1 MFSIFSHFGQFLYD
15 LTLKYGVI
23 GLGIGT
29 FFESFGVPVA
39 AVVLDLAAGPL
50 IVTGRTNF
58 LTALVVA
65 VTGLALGSLA
75 SYYVGYAGAK
85 AYGRWRPKK
94 VDEIRSSRAK
104 DLLTR
109 YGAIAILFAQF
120 FGPARTW
127 ISIPAGA
134 MRLDIKKF
142 ILFTVVGGT
151 IYCSAAIG
159 LSLVFTRIIKAEI
172 GHVLMFVSL
181 PVLVSLMA
189 VVAALIILWWYRRRV
204 KSAGKAI

>member
-58 LTALVVA
+58 LTALIVA
-65 VTGLALGSLA
+65 VTGLTLGSLA

-85 AYGRWRPKK
+85 AYGRWRPKE
-94 VDEIRSSRAK
+94 VDEMRSSRAR

-134 MRLDIKKF
+134 MKLDIKRF
-142 ILFTVVGGT
+142 ILYTVIGGT

-159 LSLVFTRIIKAEI
+159 LSLIFTRIIKAEI
-172 GHVLMFVSL
+172 GRVLKFISL
-181 PVLVSLMA
+181 PVLIGLIAAA
-189 VVAALIILWWYRRRV
+189 VVLIILWWYRRRI
-204 KSAGKAI
+204 KSAGNAI